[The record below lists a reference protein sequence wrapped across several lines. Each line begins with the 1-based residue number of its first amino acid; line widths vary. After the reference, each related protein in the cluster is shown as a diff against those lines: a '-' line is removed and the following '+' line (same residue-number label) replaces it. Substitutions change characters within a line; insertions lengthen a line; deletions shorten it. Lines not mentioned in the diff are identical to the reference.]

1 MSDQPSTWQGDLD
14 RADLIEANVPP
25 DPLALFAD
33 WYEAAAGCG
42 LREPT
47 AMTLATVDPD
57 GTPSARIVLL
67 KGFDDAGFRFYT
79 NYESRKGAALA
90 ANPQAALV
98 FWWEPI
104 ERQVRV
110 TGPVTR
116 LDPAVSDAYFERRS
130 RGSRLG
136 AHASPQSR
144 PLAGRAELEQRL
156 AEAEA
161 RFREREVP
169 RPGHW
174 GGYLVSPE
182 AIEFW
187 QARRSRLHDRLRYV
201 RDEQAG
207 WRLQRLAP

>member
-1 MSDQPSTWQGDLD
+1 MSDQPSAWQGDLD
-14 RADLIEANVPP
+14 RDDLVESNVPA

-33 WYEAAAGCG
+33 WYAAAAGCG

-57 GTPSARIVLL
+57 GMPSARIVLL

-79 NYESRKGAALA
+79 NYQSQKGAALA
-90 ANPQAALV
+90 ANPHAALV

-110 TGPVTR
+110 TGPVSK
-116 LDPAVSDAYFERRS
+116 LDPTASDAYFERRS
-130 RGSRLG
+130 RDSRLG
-136 AHASPQSR
+136 AHASPQSQR
-144 PLAGRAELEQRL
+144 LADRAELEQRL
-156 AEAEA
+156 TDVET
-161 RFREREVP
+161 RFADREVP
-169 RPGHW
+169 RPEHW
-174 GGYLVSPE
+174 GGYLVAPE

-201 RDEQAG
+201 RDESGG
-207 WRLQRLAP
+207 WRIERLSP